1 MKQQASGRS
10 THESEGDI
18 EELQHSSD
26 DSNSEKSAKRSA
38 KRKRKLMKQQGSRRS
53 IYESEDGSEEES
65 SSLVRVA
72 VTHNS
77 VRCKWDKKHYC
88 KFCMIAQSKISRHMF
103 LKHMDEAEVAA
114 VACMPLERVCQ

>member
-1 MKQQASGRS
+1 
-10 THESEGDI
+10 
-18 EELQHSSD
+18 
-26 DSNSEKSAKRSA
+26 
-38 KRKRKLMKQQGSRRS
+38 MKQQGSRRS